1 MSPFIKK
8 LVKQGFK
15 IAIEPPIEPKPRAPR
30 GFCMPKDNVAAA
42 VDAYLRIRVRERGDG
57 ARIARKFNVPL
68 SSLLTQVK
76 RRAKR
81 GEAIYPKIYADRS

>member
-15 IAIEPPIEPKPRAPR
+15 IAIEPPPEPKARTPR
-30 GFCMPKDNVAAA
+30 GFCVPVANVGNA
-42 VDAYLRIRVRERGDG
+42 VDEYLRIRKRKRGDG
-57 ARIARKFNVPL
+57 ARIARKHGIPL
-68 SSLLTQVK
+68 SSMLTQVK

-81 GEAIYPKIYADRS
+81 GEATYPKIYAK